1 MPLEVERK
9 YRLQDTVGVRAR
21 LDALGVAFGPPERQ
35 VDRYFNHP
43 ARNFAETDEAL
54 RIRSIGERNFVTYKG
69 PKLDRAVKTRRELEP
84 ALADGAATADQFAEV
99 LVALGFRP
107 TTSVIKHRASAELA
121 RHGVRY
127 QICWDEVDR
136 LGTFLEIELV
146 VEEGADGAARD
157 KVLLLEADLKLTTV
171 EPRSYLSLVLAQEA
185 AARG

>member
-9 YRLQDTVGVRAR
+9 YRLLDTAATRAR
-21 LDALGVAFGPPERQ
+21 LHELGVQFGPPERQ

-54 RIRSIGERNFVTYKG
+54 RIRSIGEKNFVTYKG
-69 PKLDRAVKTRRELEP
+69 PKLDRSVKTRRELEP
-84 ALADGAATADQFAEV
+84 ALADGTATAEEFAAV

-107 TTSVIKHRASAELA
+107 TTAVLKQRASAALA
-121 RHGVRY
+121 RHGVEY

-146 VEEGADGAARD
+146 VDEAAAGAARD
-157 KVLLLEADLKLTTV
+157 KVLLLEAELALTNV